1 MRCPYC
7 SSRHSRVVE
16 SRDAE
21 DGSAVRRR
29 RECGSCRKRFTTYER
44 VTSAPVYVR
53 KRDGAIEPFDR
64 TKILR
69 GVQTACRQ
77 RPVKP
82 EEIEKLVD
90 AVEREIRTM
99 ASTEVGSNDVG
110 EAVARRLKDLDKVA
124 FIRFVSVYKRFD
136 DLDQFVRE
144 IQAFDKESRKAGRQ
158 SAQD

>member
-1 MRCPYC
+1 M
-7 SSRHSRVVE
+7 E

-44 VTSAPVYVR
+44 VTSAPIYVR

-64 TKILR
+64 TKVLR
-69 GVQTACRQ
+69 GVMTACRQ
-77 RPVKP
+77 RPVTP
-82 EEIEKLVD
+82 EAIEKLVE
-90 AVEREIRTM
+90 AVEREIRIRE
-99 ASTEVGSNDVG
+99 STEVDSSDVG

-124 FIRFVSVYKRFD
+124 FIRFASVYKRFD

-144 IQAFDKESRKAGRQ
+144 VQAFDKESKGKA
-158 SAQD
+158 

>member
-1 MRCPYC
+1 M
-7 SSRHSRVVE
+7 E
-16 SRDAE
+16 SRDAD

-44 VTSAPVYVR
+44 VTSAPIYVR

-77 RPVKP
+77 RPVTP
-82 EEIEKLVD
+82 EAIEKLVE
-90 AVEREIRTM
+90 AVEREIRTRE
-99 ASTEVGSNDVG
+99 STEVSSGDVG
-110 EAVARRLKDLDKVA
+110 ESVARRLKDLDKVA
-124 FIRFVSVYKRFD
+124 FIRFASVYKRFD

-144 IQAFDKESRKAGRQ
+144 IQAVDKDAR
-158 SAQD
+158 

>member
-7 SSRHSRVVE
+7 GTRHSRVVE
-16 SRDAE
+16 SRTAD
-21 DGSAVRRR
+21 DGLAVRRR

-44 VTSAPVYVR
+44 VTSAPIYVR
-53 KRDGAIEPFDR
+53 KRDGQLEPFDR
-64 TKILR
+64 DKILR

-82 EEIEKLVD
+82 DAIEKLVE
-90 AVEREIRTM
+90 AVEREIRTKE
-99 ASTEVGSNDVG
+99 STEVDSSEVG

-124 FIRFVSVYKRFD
+124 FIRFASVYKRFD

-144 IQAFDKESRKAGRQ
+144 IQAFDRESK
-158 SAQD
+158 SK

>member
-7 SSRHSRVVE
+7 GSRHSRVVE

-44 VTSAPVYVR
+44 VTSAPIYVR

-64 TKILR
+64 TKVLR
-69 GVQTACRQ
+69 GVMTACRQ
-77 RPVKP
+77 RPVTP
-82 EEIEKLVD
+82 EAIEKLVE
-90 AVEREIRTM
+90 AVEREIRIRE
-99 ASTEVGSNDVG
+99 STEVDSSDVG

-124 FIRFVSVYKRFD
+124 FIRFASVYKRFD

-144 IQAFDKESRKAGRQ
+144 VQAFDKESKGKA
-158 SAQD
+158 

>member
-7 SSRHSRVVE
+7 GARHSRVVE
-16 SRDAE
+16 SRTAD

-44 VTSAPVYVR
+44 VTSAPIYVR

-64 TKILR
+64 SKILR
-69 GVQTACRQ
+69 GVMTACRQ

-82 EEIEKLVD
+82 EAIEKLVE
-90 AVEREIRTM
+90 AVEREIRTRE
-99 ASTEVGSNDVG
+99 STEVDSSDVG

-124 FIRFVSVYKRFD
+124 FIRFASVYKRFD

-144 IQAFDKESRKAGRQ
+144 IQAFDRESKTK
-158 SAQD
+158 

>member
-7 SSRHSRVVE
+7 RSRDSRVVE

-44 VTSAPVYVR
+44 VTSAPIYVR

-64 TKILR
+64 TKVLR

-77 RPVKP
+77 RPVTP
-82 EEIEKLVD
+82 EEIEKLVE
-90 AVEREIRTM
+90 AVEREIWTRE
-99 ASTEVGSNDVG
+99 STEVSSSDVG
-110 EAVARRLKDLDKVA
+110 ESVARRLKDLDKVA
-124 FIRFVSVYKRFD
+124 FIRFASVYKRFD

-144 IQAFDKESRKAGRQ
+144 IQAVDKDAG
-158 SAQD
+158 

>member
-1 MRCPYC
+1 
-7 SSRHSRVVE
+7 VE

-44 VTSAPVYVR
+44 VTSAPIYVR

-64 TKILR
+64 TKVLR
-69 GVQTACRQ
+69 GVMTACRQ
-77 RPVKP
+77 RPVTP
-82 EEIEKLVD
+82 EAIEKLVE
-90 AVEREIRTM
+90 AVEREIRIRE
-99 ASTEVGSNDVG
+99 STEVDSSDVG

-124 FIRFVSVYKRFD
+124 FIRFASVYKRFD

-144 IQAFDKESRKAGRQ
+144 VQAFDKESKGKA
-158 SAQD
+158 

>member
-7 SSRHSRVVE
+7 GARHSRVVE
-16 SRDAE
+16 SRTAD

-44 VTSAPVYVR
+44 VTSAPIYVR

-69 GVQTACRQ
+69 GVMTACRQ

-82 EEIEKLVD
+82 EAIEKLVE
-90 AVEREIRTM
+90 AVEREIRTRE
-99 ASTEVGSNDVG
+99 STEVDSSDVG

-124 FIRFVSVYKRFD
+124 FIRFASVYKRFD

-144 IQAFDKESRKAGRQ
+144 IQAFDRESKTK
-158 SAQD
+158 

>member
-7 SSRHSRVVE
+7 RSRDSRVVE
-16 SRDAE
+16 SRDAD

-44 VTSAPVYVR
+44 VTSAPIYVR

-77 RPVKP
+77 RPVTP
-82 EEIEKLVD
+82 EAIEKLVE
-90 AVEREIRTM
+90 AVEREIRTRE
-99 ASTEVGSNDVG
+99 STEVSSGDVG
-110 EAVARRLKDLDKVA
+110 ESVARRLKDLDKVA
-124 FIRFVSVYKRFD
+124 FIRFASVYKRFD

-144 IQAFDKESRKAGRQ
+144 IQAVDKDAR
-158 SAQD
+158 

>member
-1 MRCPYC
+1 
-7 SSRHSRVVE
+7 VE
-16 SRDAE
+16 SRDAD

-44 VTSAPVYVR
+44 VTSAPIYVR

-77 RPVKP
+77 RPVTP
-82 EEIEKLVD
+82 EAIEKLVE
-90 AVEREIRTM
+90 AVEREIRTRE
-99 ASTEVGSNDVG
+99 STEVSSGDVG
-110 EAVARRLKDLDKVA
+110 ESVARRLKDLDKVA
-124 FIRFVSVYKRFD
+124 FIRFASVYKRFD

-144 IQAFDKESRKAGRQ
+144 IQAVDKDAR
-158 SAQD
+158 

>member
-7 SSRHSRVVE
+7 RSRDSRVVE

-44 VTSAPVYVR
+44 VTSAPIYVR
-53 KRDGAIEPFDR
+53 KRDGAVEPFDR
-64 TKILR
+64 TKVLR
-69 GVQTACRQ
+69 GVVTACRQ
-77 RPVKP
+77 RPVSP
-82 EEIEKLVD
+82 AEIEKLVD

-99 ASTEVGSNDVG
+99 ESTEVASSDVG

-136 DLDQFVRE
+136 DIDQFVRE
-144 IQAFDKESRKAGRQ
+144 IQAFDKESRRQ
-158 SAQD
+158 A

>member
-7 SSRHSRVVE
+7 GSRHSRVVE

-44 VTSAPVYVR
+44 VTSAPIYVR

-69 GVQTACRQ
+69 GVMTACRQ

-82 EEIEKLVD
+82 EAIEKLVE
-90 AVEREIRTM
+90 AVEREIRTRE
-99 ASTEVGSNDVG
+99 STEVDSSDVG

-124 FIRFVSVYKRFD
+124 FIRFASVYKRFD

-144 IQAFDKESRKAGRQ
+144 IQAFDKEAKKRA
-158 SAQD
+158 

>member
-7 SSRHSRVVE
+7 GSRHSRVVE
-16 SRDAE
+16 SRTAD

-29 RECGSCRKRFTTYER
+29 RECGTCRKRFTTYER
-44 VTSAPVYVR
+44 VTSAPIYVR

-69 GVQTACRQ
+69 GVMTACRQ

-82 EEIEKLVD
+82 EAIEKLVE
-90 AVEREIRTM
+90 AVEREIRTRE
-99 ASTEVGSNDVG
+99 STEVDSSDVG

-124 FIRFVSVYKRFD
+124 FIRFASVYKRFD

-144 IQAFDKESRKAGRQ
+144 IQAFDREHKTK
-158 SAQD
+158 

>member
-7 SSRHSRVVE
+7 GARHSRVVE
-16 SRDAE
+16 SRTAD
-21 DGSAVRRR
+21 DGLAVRRR

-44 VTSAPVYVR
+44 VTSAPIYVR

-64 TKILR
+64 SKILR
-69 GVQTACRQ
+69 GVMTACRQ

-82 EEIEKLVD
+82 EAIEKLVE
-90 AVEREIRTM
+90 AVEREIRTRE
-99 ASTEVGSNDVG
+99 STEVDSSDVG

-124 FIRFVSVYKRFD
+124 FIRFASVYKRFD

-144 IQAFDKESRKAGRQ
+144 IQAFDRESKTK
-158 SAQD
+158 

>member
-7 SSRHSRVVE
+7 GARHSRVVE
-16 SRDAE
+16 SRTAD

-44 VTSAPVYVR
+44 VTSAPIYVR

-64 TKILR
+64 SKILR
-69 GVQTACRQ
+69 GVMTACRQ

-82 EEIEKLVD
+82 EAIEKLVE
-90 AVEREIRTM
+90 AVEREIRTRE
-99 ASTEVGSNDVG
+99 STEVDSSDVG

-124 FIRFVSVYKRFD
+124 FIRFASVYKRFD

-144 IQAFDKESRKAGRQ
+144 IQAFDRENKTK
-158 SAQD
+158 

>member
-7 SSRHSRVVE
+7 GARHSRVVE
-16 SRDAE
+16 SRTAD

-44 VTSAPVYVR
+44 VTSAPIYVR

-64 TKILR
+64 SKILR
-69 GVQTACRQ
+69 GVMTACRQ

-82 EEIEKLVD
+82 EAIEKLVE
-90 AVEREIRTM
+90 AVEREIRTKE
-99 ASTEVGSNDVG
+99 STEVESSEVG

-124 FIRFVSVYKRFD
+124 FIRFASVYKRFD

-144 IQAFDKESRKAGRQ
+144 IQAFDRESKTK
-158 SAQD
+158 